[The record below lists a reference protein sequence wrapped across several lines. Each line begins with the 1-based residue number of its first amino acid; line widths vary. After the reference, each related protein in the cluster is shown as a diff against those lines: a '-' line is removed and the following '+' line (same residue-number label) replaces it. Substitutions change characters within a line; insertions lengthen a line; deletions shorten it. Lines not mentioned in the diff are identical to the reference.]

1 MKIRLLFILFFA
13 STSLVAQEQW
23 KLRKEA
29 NGIKVFIKNEESTS
43 LNSFKAVTKVK
54 APIEKVLKVIIDAP
68 QFEQDNIESAITYKV
83 RRIDSTH
90 HLYYFKNKLP
100 WPIRN
105 RDNVSIVEIEKV
117 SDTIIKCNI
126 SAFDESI
133 PKEKNTIRV
142 SNLKG
147 FWLLEEKDG
156 YTLVSQELFIDP
168 GGSIPAFIVN
178 SLLHKG
184 PYNTFL
190 ALKREVEI

>member
-1 MKIRLLFILFFA
+1 MY
-13 STSLVAQEQW
+13 
-23 KLRKEA
+23 
-29 NGIKVFIKNEESTS
+29 IKNTESST

-54 APIEKVLKVIIDAP
+54 APIDKVLKVIIDAP
-68 QFEQDNIESAITYKV
+68 QLDIDKVKSAVTYKV
-83 RRIDSTH
+83 KQIDSTH
-90 HLYYFKNKLP
+90 HIYYFKNKLP

-117 SDTIIKCNI
+117 SDTLIRCNI
-126 SAFDESI
+126 NAIDETI

-142 SNLKG
+142 NNLKG
-147 FWLLEEKDG
+147 YWLLEEKDG
-156 YTLVSQELFIDP
+156 YTMVSQELFIDP
-168 GGSIPAFIVN
+168 GGSIPSFIVN